1 MGRGILDKAGRG
13 GYIARLMPEIGT
25 FEILYEDPTTQAR
38 LGRLWTAHGPVET
51 PVFMP
56 VGTQGTVKTMAPW
69 ELEDLNCEILLGNTY
84 HLNVRPGMEVM
95 EAAGGLHPFMDW
107 KRAILTDSGGYQV
120 FSLTALR
127 QMTAEG
133 VWFQSHVDGNKMF
146 MGPKESMAIQRVL
159 GSDIAML
166 FDECPPYPCTREY
179 ACQAVARTLSWA
191 ASCVEQPRAPG
202 QLYFGIVQGGVFA
215 ELREQC
221 AAGLQALGGLDGYA
235 IGGVS
240 VGEPEE
246 LILPG
251 VRMSVELLP
260 RERPRYLMG
269 VGQFWQMA
277 ESVALG
283 VDMFDCVMPTRLAR
297 HGTVFTRNGRYSV
310 RAAVNRLD
318 ERPLEEGC
326 PCVACRRFSR
336 SYVRHLLNVGEIL
349 GVRLTAL
356 HNMQAYFDFIARMRQ
371 SIRDGTFA
379 EFRAETARVYGPVSA
394 ASNGVAGR

>member
-1 MGRGILDKAGRG
+1 
-13 GYIARLMPEIGT
+13 MPDTGT
-25 FEILYEDPTTQAR
+25 FEVLHEDASSRAR

-69 ELEDLNCEILLGNTY
+69 ELEELNCEILLGNTY
-84 HLNVRPGMEVM
+84 HLNVRPGMEVV
-95 EAAGGLHPFMDW
+95 ERAGGLHRFMDW

-127 QMTAEG
+127 QMTPEG

-179 ACQAVARTLSWA
+179 ACQAVARTLLWA

-202 QLYFGIVQGGVFA
+202 QLYFGIVQGGVFP
-215 ELREQC
+215 ELREKC
-221 AAGLQALGGLDGYA
+221 AAGLLALDGLDGYA

-251 VRMSVELLP
+251 VRMTVDLLP

-283 VDMFDCVMPTRLAR
+283 VDMFDCAMPTRLAR
-297 HGTVFTRNGRYSV
+297 HGTVFTRQGRYSV

-318 ERPLEEGC
+318 DRPLEEGC

-356 HNMQAYFDFIARMRQ
+356 HNMQCYFDFIARMRQ
-371 SIRDGTFA
+371 SIRDGTFE
-379 EFRAETARVYGPVSA
+379 EFRAETARAYGPASA
-394 ASNGVAGR
+394 ESNTVADG

>member
-1 MGRGILDKAGRG
+1 M
-13 GYIARLMPEIGT
+13 
-25 FEILYEDPTTQAR
+25 
-38 LGRLWTAHGPVET
+38 
-51 PVFMP
+51 
-56 VGTQGTVKTMAPW
+56 
-69 ELEDLNCEILLGNTY
+69 
-84 HLNVRPGMEVM
+84 
-95 EAAGGLHPFMDW
+95 
-107 KRAILTDSGGYQV
+107 
-120 FSLTALR
+120 
-127 QMTAEG
+127 
-133 VWFQSHVDGNKMF
+133 
-146 MGPKESMAIQRVL
+146 
-159 GSDIAML
+159 
-166 FDECPPYPCTREY
+166 
-179 ACQAVARTLSWA
+179 ARTLLWA

-202 QLYFGIVQGGVFA
+202 QLYFGIVQGGVFP
-215 ELREQC
+215 ELREKC
-221 AAGLQALGGLDGYA
+221 AAGLLALDGLDGYA

-251 VRMSVELLP
+251 VRMTVDLLP

-297 HGTVFTRNGRYSV
+297 HGTVFTRQGRYSV

-318 ERPLEEGC
+318 DRPLEEGC

-356 HNMQAYFDFIARMRQ
+356 HNMQCYFDFIARMRQ
-371 SIRDGTFA
+371 SIRDGTFE
-379 EFRAETARVYGPVSA
+379 EFRAETARAYGPASA
-394 ASNGVAGR
+394 ESNTVADG